1 MPFKNTFS
9 FVIPEGQLAPE
20 MYRML
25 GLSEEE
31 IEAIKNRAKNH
42 VIVDT
47 NKHSMEDLEFDE
59 YEEVKV

>member
-1 MPFKNTFS
+1 
-9 FVIPEGQLAPE
+9 
-20 MYRML
+20 ML